1 MTKIIRVLEHNGIIF
16 KEDDNVL
23 VIFEDNTQIRG
34 KIRLPITGSLII
46 GKYSLETEIKFIKHI
61 KKLN

>member
-46 GKYSLETEIKFIKHI
+46 GEYSLETEIKFIKHI